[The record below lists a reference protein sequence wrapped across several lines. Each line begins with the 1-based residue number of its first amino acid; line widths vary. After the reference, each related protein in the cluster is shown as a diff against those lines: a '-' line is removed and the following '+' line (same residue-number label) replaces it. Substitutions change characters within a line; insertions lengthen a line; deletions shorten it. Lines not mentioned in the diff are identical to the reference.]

1 VSRILLVEDHEI
13 MRQGTRHLLAGSLA
27 DASFGEAASAA
38 EAVAQLAR
46 QKWDLVVLDLNLPGR
61 SGLEFLQEVRGSHPA
76 VAFLV
81 LTAYPEEELAV
92 RCLRLGAAGYVTKS
106 SAASELVL
114 AARKV
119 LEGGR
124 YVTASLAEQL
134 ADYVGGEASDAPH
147 DLLSPRELQV
157 LKLLAKGQT
166 FKEIGTELHLSE
178 KTVAT
183 YRARLS
189 EKLGISRAAE
199 LVRYAL
205 KHGLVE

>member
-1 VSRILLVEDHEI
+1 MSQILLVEDHEI
-13 MRQGTRHLLAGSLA
+13 MRQGTRHLLAQSLP
-27 DASFGEAASAA
+27 DATFGEAANATEA
-38 EAVAQLAR
+38 EAQLAR
-46 QKWDLVVLDLNLPGR
+46 QAWDLVVLDLNLPGKG
-61 SGLEFLQEVRGSHPA
+61 GLEFLQEVRAHHPE
-76 VAFLV
+76 VTFLV

-106 SAASELVL
+106 SAASELVA

-166 FKEIGTELHLSE
+166 FKEIGVELHLSE

>member
-13 MRQGTRHLLAGSLA
+13 MRRGVRDLLADALAGST
-27 DASFGEAASAA
+27 FGEAGDVA
-38 EAVAQLAR
+38 EAEAQLAK

-61 SGLEFLQEVRGSHPA
+61 SGLELLQGSRGSHPA
-76 VAFLV
+76 VSFLV

-106 SAASELVL
+106 SAASELVS

-134 ADYVGGEASDAPH
+134 AGYVGGESTGAPH

-157 LKLLAKGQT
+157 LKLLARGHT
-166 FKEIGTELHLSE
+166 FKEIGAALHLSE

-183 YRARLS
+183 YRARLG

>member
-1 VSRILLVEDHEI
+1 MSQILLVEDHEI
-13 MRQGTRHLLAGSLA
+13 MRQGTRHLLAGSLSN
-27 DASFGEAASAA
+27 ASFGEAASAA
-38 EAVAQLAR
+38 EAEAQLAKQR
-46 QKWDLVVLDLNLPGR
+46 WDLVVLDLNLPGR
-61 SGLEFLQEVRGSHPA
+61 SGLEFLQEVRGNHPA
-76 VAFLV
+76 VSFLV

-106 SAASELVL
+106 SAASELVS

-134 ADYVGGEASDAPH
+134 ADYVGGESSDAPH

-157 LKLLAKGQT
+157 LKLLATGRT

-205 KHGLVE
+205 KHGLVD

>member
-13 MRQGTRHLLAGSLA
+13 MRRGVRDLLA
-27 DASFGEAASAA
+27 DALADATFGEAGDVA
-38 EAVAQLAR
+38 EAEAQLAR
-46 QKWDLVVLDLNLPGR
+46 QRWDLVVLDINLPGR
-61 SGLEFLQEVRGSHPA
+61 SGLELLQSVRGEHPT

-106 SAASELVL
+106 SAAAELVS

-134 ADYVGGEASDAPH
+134 ASYVGGESAGAPH
-147 DLLSPRELQV
+147 DQLSPRELQV
-157 LKLLAKGQT
+157 LKLLATGKT
-166 FKEIGTELHLSE
+166 FREIGAELHLSE

-183 YRARLS
+183 YRARLG

-205 KHGLVE
+205 RHGLVE